1 VNYWDFPTKLRNG
14 YRSRYGRYCSLP
26 DKKRRYLD
34 AGTVVIQAR
43 AELDAP
49 NHSIWIGVG
58 VSLVESRLKHSGV
71 MAASS
76 QTSGLANKSVAT
88 KPVAPPPQIFPRVR
102 MEGAESPINEKPRL
116 NIETAPGECADH
128 CGASPQSLSMHE
140 KFIEGIQGV
149 IFSRCAGRITHMKLS
164 L

>member
-1 VNYWDFPTKLRNG
+1 MNYWDFPRKLRK
-14 YRSRYGRYCSLP
+14 
-26 DKKRRYLD
+26 D
-34 AGTVVIQAR
+34 TVVGMDGIVR
-43 AELDAP
+43 CP
-49 NHSIWIGVG
+49 IKTTVFGCRHCRNPS
-58 VSLVESRLKHSGV
+58 ESGTGRPKPFDMDRGRSEPSRITIKTFPGDRREPQVLR
-71 MAASS
+71 
-76 QTSGLANKSVAT
+76 TSGLVAKAET
-88 KPVAPPPQIFPRVR
+88 LPPQSFPRVR
-102 MEGAESPINEKPRL
+102 MQGAESPINEKPRL